1 MFLNGKHLIVENWKE
16 KSVCSNWE
24 RNCITINGT
33 TTLVIQWAGNFNLIY
48 TNQIGVRQLTILVI

>member
-1 MFLNGKHLIVENWKE
+1 MGNTWLWKIE
-16 KSVCSNWE
+16 KKKVFVPIE
-24 RNCITINGT
+24 REITINGT